1 MKYVVLIGDGMADY
15 PVDELD
21 GRTPLEAARTPN
33 MDLVAREGWG
43 GRVRTIP
50 ESKPPGSDVANLEI
64 MGYDSTRY
72 FTGRGPMEAASQGV
86 ELADDEVVFRC
97 NLITRQGEELL
108 DYSAGHISTEEAR
121 ELIALVS
128 ERLGSARVRFHPGVS
143 YRHLAVLADGPERID
158 TVPPHDI
165 MGQRVE
171 DHLPSGEQEVFIRE
185 LMFASEP
192 ILAEAEVNRR
202 RIAAGDRPANMIWL
216 WGSGKALRVPSL
228 KNRFGLTGGVISAV
242 DLVNGIGISAG
253 LERIVVPGITG
264 YLDTNYRGKAEYAL
278 DALGSMDF
286 VYVHVEAPDEA
297 SHNADL
303 GGKIQAIEDFD
314 NEVVGTVLEG
324 LRGFDEFAIMVLPDH
339 YTPLSVRTHTG
350 ESVPFAIWG
359 APSVRDAMTS
369 YSEREAARV
378 GLMIDPGYTLMEK
391 FLSVTAG
398 P

>member
-15 PVDELD
+15 PVEALD
-21 GRTPLEAARTPN
+21 GQTPLEAARTPN
-33 MDLVAREGWG
+33 MDFVAREGWG
-43 GRVRTIP
+43 GLVRTIP

-64 MGYDSTRY
+64 MGYDSERH
-72 FTGRGPMEAASQGV
+72 FTGRGPMEAASQGI

-108 DYSAGHISTEEAR
+108 DYSSGHISNEEAH
-121 ELIALVS
+121 ELIALIS
-128 ERLGSARVRFHPGVS
+128 EQLGSERVRFHPGIS
-143 YRHLAVLADGPERID
+143 YRHLAVVADGPERIE

-171 DHLPSGEQEVFIRE
+171 DNLPSGEQETFIRE

-192 ILAEAEVNRR
+192 LLAEAEVNRR
-202 RIAAGDRPANMIWL
+202 RIAEGKRPANMIWL

-228 KNRFGLTGGVISAV
+228 KARFGLTGGVISAV

-253 LERIVVPGITG
+253 LERIAVPGITG

-278 DALGSMDF
+278 DALQTIDF
-286 VYVHVEAPDEA
+286 VYLHVEAPDEA

-303 GGKIQAIEDFD
+303 EGKIRAIEDFD
-314 NEVVGTVLEG
+314 EKVVGTVLEG
-324 LRGFDEFAIMVLPDH
+324 LRNFDAFALMVLPDH
-339 YTPLSVRTHTG
+339 HTPLSVRTHTR
-350 ESVPFAIWG
+350 EPVPFAIWG
-359 APSVRDAMTS
+359 TSSIRDAMVA

-378 GLMIDPGYTLMEK
+378 GLTIAPGYTLIEK
-391 FLSVTAG
+391 FLSVNA
-398 P
+398 